1 MTHQASETS
10 RVPLDL
16 QRIVDIMVFAPIGLG
31 TAIVED
37 GPEAVRR
44 AQQELRNARFLGRI
58 AVDRGVAELRRR
70 LDAATT
76 PPSPAAA
83 DVQPMTNPERPAPAD
98 DVPDLDP
105 DQLALPDYDTLPAID
120 IVDKLEHLSAT
131 ERSAILDY
139 EQAHRRRRTVLGKLV
154 QLAEA

>member
-1 MTHQASETS
+1 
-10 RVPLDL
+10 
-16 QRIVDIMVFAPIGLG
+16 MVFAPIGLG

-70 LDAATT
+70 LDDATT
-76 PPSPAAA
+76 PSAPIVADAEPVTNREPPSPAG
-83 DVQPMTNPERPAPAD
+83 QTS
-98 DVPDLDP
+98 DLDP

-120 IVDKLEHLSAT
+120 IVDKLEHLSTT
-131 ERSAILDY
+131 ERSAIREY
-139 EQAHRRRRTVLGKLV
+139 EQAHRRRRTVLGKLA